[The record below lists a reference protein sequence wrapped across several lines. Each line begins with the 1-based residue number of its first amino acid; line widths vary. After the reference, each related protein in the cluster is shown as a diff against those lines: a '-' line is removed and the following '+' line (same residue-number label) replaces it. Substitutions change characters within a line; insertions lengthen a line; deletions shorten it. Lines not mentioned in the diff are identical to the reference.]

1 MKYKRKKRQPRD
13 IPYKP
18 IILFFLLTFLTRLI
32 FILTMKHNAFSVIT
46 RYTVDSIYYH
56 EWALSIAQGNWIGDE
71 VFFLGPFYAYFLG
84 IIYAIFGNKIL
95 VVQIIQ
101 TVLASFGAVFVYL
114 ITRKIASHRNAV
126 IAGLI
131 YILSGILVFYTGTL
145 LYVEIN
151 MFLSLLLAYLLIE
164 IAFLPGQTRS
174 DDIKKKTVIWAG
186 IVLGL
191 LIMVRPEF
199 ILLLIILIPFF
210 IIKVRPKPVLQY
222 IIFFIFTLI
231 VVSIIPL
238 RNYFVGKDFV
248 PFTAHSGVNFYY
260 GNNPQTDG
268 TWRPVYPLQQTADIS
283 IAQLQYSSQRIDGKL
298 VKPSEASNYWLKK
311 GLGFIKENPYQYLKL
326 LGRKFLLFINSYEI
340 PNNYYFYET
349 RDDSIVLKIC
359 FISFALIF
367 PGAVLGFFL
376 SFKRWKEYYLLYCF
390 IFIYFISSLIFYVLS
405 RLRAPVIP
413 FLIIFA
419 ALFIIELYERLRT
432 KKFSQ
437 ILALIV
443 MWLIIFGLGQ
453 FRLVNKKEFSIQ
465 GYVQKGNIYQN
476 VRKLNLSADAYNK
489 AIAIDPE
496 HIVAR
501 YSLLQTYISLNRPAQ
516 ATEQL
521 QIIQNLT
528 QQHSQNQFYLH
539 LAQARY
545 SIAQRNFNQAATEF
559 QQALILNPYDAE
571 THYLLGAVYITLGNN
586 QKALVE
592 IQKTLELDPKH
603 QEAQRALTMLKSN
616 IPK

>member
-1 MKYKRKKRQPRD
+1 MRQPRD

-32 FILTMKHNAFSVIT
+32 FILTMKHTAFSVIT
-46 RYTVDSIYYH
+46 RYIVDSIYYH
-56 EWALSIAQGNWIGDE
+56 EWALSIAQGNWIGHE

-84 IIYAIFGNKIL
+84 IVYAILGSKIL
-95 VVQIIQ
+95 IVQIIQ
-101 TVLASFGAVFVYL
+101 AILSSFGAVFLYL
-114 ITRKIASHRNAV
+114 ITRKISSHRNAV
-126 IAGLI
+126 IASI
-131 YILSGILVFYTGTL
+131 VYIFSGILIFYTGAL
-145 LYVEIN
+145 LYVEVNI
-151 MFLSLLLAYLLIE
+151 FFSLWLAYLLLQLTDRFSMKLLI
-164 IAFLPGQTRS
+164 LT
-174 DDIKKKTVIWAG
+174 G

-191 LIMVRPEF
+191 LIMIRPEF
-199 ILLLIILIPFF
+199 ILLLIMLIPFF
-210 IIKVRPKPVLQY
+210 IIKVKIKPILQY
-222 IIFFIFTLI
+222 IIFTMFALI
-231 VVSIIPL
+231 TISIIPI

-248 PFTAHSGVNFYY
+248 PFTAHSGINFYY

-268 TWRPVYPLQQTADIS
+268 TWRPVYPLQQTPDVS
-283 IAQLQYSSQRIDGKL
+283 IAQLQYSSQRINDKL

-311 GLGFIKENPYQYLKL
+311 GLEFIKENPARYLKL
-326 LGRKFLLFINSYEI
+326 VERKFLLFINSYEI

-359 FISFALIF
+359 FISFAIIF

-376 SFKRWKEYYLLYCF
+376 SFKRWKEYYLFYCF

-419 ALFIIELYERLRT
+419 TLFIVELYERLRA

-453 FRLVNKKEFSIQ
+453 FQLVNKKEFSIQ

-496 HIVAR
+496 HIVTR

-545 SIAQRNFNQAATEF
+545 SIAQRNFNQAAIEF

-603 QEAQRALTMLKSN
+603 QEAQRALTMLQNN
-616 IPK
+616 IQR